1 MATTRMQLDVEG
13 KSIIEILTA
22 NIGTLFDEE
31 GKMGP
36 RYASTGPDP
45 PAGSFETNEY
55 FSEGSSY
62 VTKYMTEQGNSF
74 VDPPTFTDVQNQAA
88 QGYVLGQ
95 ILGGEI
101 TTTNRIKN
109 EAAGI
114 TRSYLEQLG
123 NQTENPFLKDFFT
136 SLLKVV
142 TPNAAASTIAAFYV
156 PGWERPA
163 EYKLTKKPL
172 HLNLSQ
178 NLLLPPG
185 VMGNNTGNG
194 EGLPGFGD
202 NNATFQSLYT
212 RNRSGQAGG
221 VDVGNPIYNNGKL
234 GGVPINLMQE
244 PLVNRNALLG
254 PDWKNKQGV
263 GLTPTTDDRVVFS
276 YEEDD
281 AKYLTYEKLQGGY
294 RSNGPSTQSQPNVIE
309 PAVVDIAKAGSS
321 EEGETPQAAAH
332 QDALTVI
339 GSGMGQHFPFTFSTV
354 NKKNGRIQIC
364 FLQAAI
370 NSLSESYNP
379 TWASKHFFG
388 RSEQVHTYT
397 FTDRNVDLSFMIYVD
412 EMRQLQNIYERVLWL
427 AQQTYPDYDT
437 LNRLSAGP
445 IVSMRVG
452 DLFQQKAGIIRS
464 LSYDWMFMGA
474 GGKWEVTMG
483 IRMPMGCQVTMSYQI
498 IHDYMPTRDMDFYG
512 GPAGGLNAGTQR
524 GRVIKGAEGAGGAFE
539 KFEESKVEEVGIGVE
554 NRFLPMNLNPE
565 GENKERY
572 YLNDVQTKNY
582 AGPFAEYSIK
592 AAKIPTP
599 DEDEEKVLQSGE

>member
-1 MATTRMQLDVEG
+1 MATTRMELDVEG
-13 KSIIEILTA
+13 KSIIEILTD
-22 NIGTLFDEE
+22 NIGVLFDEE

-36 RYASTGPDP
+36 RYESTGPDP
-45 PAGSFETNEY
+45 PEGTFITNKY
-55 FSEGSSY
+55 FAEAASY
-62 VTKYMTEQGNSF
+62 VTKYMSEQGDSF
-74 VDPPTFTDVQNQAA
+74 VDPPTFTDVQNQAV

-101 TTTNRIKN
+101 TIGNRIKN

-123 NQTENPFLKDFFT
+123 NSTENQFLKDYFD
-136 SLLKVV
+136 SLLKIVV
-142 TPNAAASTIAAFYV
+142 GANSTVSAFYV
-156 PGWERPA
+156 PGWQRPA
-163 EYKLTKKPL
+163 EYRLTKKPL

-185 VMGNNTGNG
+185 VVGNNTGNG
-194 EGLPGFGD
+194 EGPAGLGD

-221 VDVGNPIYNNGKL
+221 VNTANPIFNNGKL
-234 GGVPINLMQE
+234 AGAPINLMQE

-254 PDWKNKQGV
+254 PDWKNKDGV
-263 GLTPTTDDRVVFS
+263 GLPVSTEDTVIFS
-276 YEEDD
+276 YEKDD
-281 AKYLTYEKLQGGY
+281 GEYLTHEKLQGGY
-294 RSNGPSTQSQPNVIE
+294 RSNGPSTQTQPNVIE

-321 EEGETPQAAAH
+321 EEGLTPQAAAH

-339 GSGMGQHFPFTFSTV
+339 GTGMGQYFPFTFSTV

-370 NSLSESYNP
+370 NTLSESYNP

-397 FTDRNVDLSFMIYVD
+397 FTDRTVDLSFMIYVD

-427 AQQTYPDYDT
+427 AQQTYPDYDD

-445 IVSMRVG
+445 IISMRVG

-474 GGKWEVTMG
+474 GGKWEVTSG

-524 GRVIKGAEGAGGAFE
+524 GRLIKGAQGAGGAFE
-539 KFEESKVEEVGIGVE
+539 KFEESNVEEIGIARE
-554 NRFLPMNLNPE
+554 NRFLPMNLGTDLND
-565 GENKERY
+565 ERY
-572 YLNDVQTKNY
+572 YLDAVQDKNY
-582 AGPFAEYSIK
+582 AGPFAEYSLK
-592 AAKIPTP
+592 AAEIPTAAP
-599 DEDEEKVLQSGE
+599 IDDPPKSVPPM